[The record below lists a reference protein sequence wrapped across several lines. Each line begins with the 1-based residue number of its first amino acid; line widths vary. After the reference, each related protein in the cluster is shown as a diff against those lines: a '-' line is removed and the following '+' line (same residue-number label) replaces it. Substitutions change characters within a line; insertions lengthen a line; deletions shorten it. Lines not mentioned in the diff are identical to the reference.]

1 MTKTVVHMLRHGEVY
16 NPEKLLYGRMPGYHL
31 SELGVQMAKAA
42 AQAVAERD
50 VAYVVASP
58 LERAQ
63 QTAEP
68 IASQFKLPIAVDER
82 LIGSENAFEG
92 QRFGVGDGAL
102 RDPRNWWKIRNPVTP
117 SWGEPYNQIATR
129 MFAALM
135 AARAAAEGHEALCVS
150 HQLPIWTLR
159 RHVERKRLWHDPRK
173 RECALASLTTFH
185 FEDAR
190 IVGIGYSEP
199 AAHLI
204 AISPSAK
211 TAKGA

>member
-1 MTKTVVHMLRHGEVY
+1 MTKTVVHVLRHGEVY

-50 VAYVVASP
+50 ITYLVASP

-68 IASQFKLPIAVDER
+68 IANQFKLPIAVDVR
-82 LIGSENAFEG
+82 LIESANVFEG
-92 QRFGVGDGAL
+92 QRVGVGDGAL
-102 RDPRNWWKIRNPVTP
+102 RDPRNWWKVRNPVTP
-117 SWGEPYNQIATR
+117 SWGEPYAQIASR
-129 MFAALM
+129 MFTALL
-135 AARAAAEGHEALCVS
+135 AAREAAEGHEALCVS

-173 RECALASLTTFH
+173 RQCALASLTTFH
-185 FEDAR
+185 FEDTR

>member
-1 MTKTVVHMLRHGEVY
+1 MTKTVVHVLRHGEVY
-16 NPEKLLYGRMPGYHL
+16 NPEKVLYGRMPGYRL

-50 VAYVVASP
+50 ITYVVASP

-68 IASQFKLPIAVDER
+68 IANQFKLPIAVDER
-82 LIGSENAFEG
+82 LIESENVFEG
-92 QRFGVGDGAL
+92 QRVGVGDGAL

-117 SWGEPYNQIATR
+117 SWGEPYTQIATR
-129 MFAALM
+129 MFAALL
-135 AARAAAEGHEALCVS
+135 AAREAAEGHEALCVS

-185 FEDAR
+185 FEDTR
-190 IVGIGYSEP
+190 VVGIGYSEP